1 MLFYLKKRGRFHDTT
16 YNRVITKALPCRCK
30 SCVSVCEDAAQFA
43 VCREECA
50 EYLQGVLTVHN
61 TSERQDIHTLT
72 VMVALTA
79 AMTSAVLIAVFLL
92 ITMKVTKR
100 KRVKTMKQKIAP
112 SSVFTVDQEKVELGL
127 RSSRPDLGLTNPGLV
142 TGPGDKVLV
151 AGGLRAAGTS
161 MQTMTTQLSDETVGG
176 LEVGRGRR
184 EEVGRRRRAPSED
197 CVVEEERVEG
207 APGGRGGQVV

>member
-1 MLFYLKKRGRFHDTT
+1 M
-16 YNRVITKALPCRCK
+16 
-30 SCVSVCEDAAQFA
+30 SVCEDAAQFA

-127 RSSRPDLGLTNPGLV
+127 ASSRPDLGLTNPGLV
-142 TGPGDKVLV
+142 TGPGDQVLA
-151 AGGLRAAGTS
+151 AGGLRAGTS

-176 LEVGRGRR
+176 V
-184 EEVGRRRRAPSED
+184 EVGRRRRAPSED